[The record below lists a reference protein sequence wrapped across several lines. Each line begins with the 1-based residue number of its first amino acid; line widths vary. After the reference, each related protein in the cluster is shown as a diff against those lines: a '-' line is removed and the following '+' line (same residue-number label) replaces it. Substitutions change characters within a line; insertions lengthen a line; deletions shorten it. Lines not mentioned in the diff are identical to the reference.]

1 VDWLEGVWLPL
12 TANVSGSELEV
23 ATLRVARLVIAA
35 HVYRIFDH
43 DERVVDAGEW
53 RRADVADGIDLVG
66 INGPHTGKR
75 IEALFALDGDRL
87 VLCYDLESSARPR
100 AMEPAADQ
108 LLLRITYARVVAA
121 VLPAALA

>member
-1 VDWLEGVWLPL
+1 
-12 TANVSGSELEV
+12 V
-23 ATLRVARLVIAA
+23 A
-35 HVYRIFDH
+35 
-43 DERVVDAGEW
+43 G
-53 RRADVADGIDLVG
+53 GIDLVG

-75 IEALFALDGDRL
+75 IEALFAIEGDRL
-87 VLCYDLESSARPR
+87 VLCYDLENSARPR